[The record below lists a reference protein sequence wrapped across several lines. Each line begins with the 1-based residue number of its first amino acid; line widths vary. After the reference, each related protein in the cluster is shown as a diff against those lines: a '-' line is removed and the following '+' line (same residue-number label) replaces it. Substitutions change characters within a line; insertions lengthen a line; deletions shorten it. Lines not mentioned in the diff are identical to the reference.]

1 MDILFIA
8 LSRAGIVGEQSDQIN
23 PPLSQQL
30 MCPVKCSASNKCSL
44 VNLTFPEWTLMMKM
58 AKVPAS
64 FQGEFPLCSLDLK
77 KPKQP
82 VITLLECTGV

>member
-30 MCPVKCSASNKCSL
+30 MCPVKCFASNKCSL

-64 FQGEFPLCSLDLK
+64 FQGDFPICYFDLK
-77 KPKQP
+77 KSKQP
-82 VITLLECTGV
+82 VSTLLECTGC